1 MILNNAIRP
10 ARLLVSFSLL
20 IVATSFAAVSVYA
33 QSATFARTD
42 YAFLGN
48 NQTLGDFNG
57 DGMLDLAGTAGNGAA
72 IMLGNGNGTFGA
84 KVAYPAGGFAQ
95 DLASGDF
102 NGDGKLDLI
111 VTINDPEI
119 GLALLAGN
127 GDGSFNTP
135 VNFPN
140 TSHLDSPAV
149 VATDLDNDG
158 RLDVVIAHQIACY
171 TAPCVVGRSITVLL
185 GLGDGTFQLPW
196 EMEVGTGM
204 SRIVASDFNRD
215 GLKDLAI
222 AGDRSQVYV
231 LFGVGNGTFLQQP
244 TITLTPDTF
253 GVDATDI
260 DLADFNGDAVPDLV
274 VAIALN
280 GSRTAILLGNT
291 DGTFRQP
298 LIIIE
303 PGGRVPQY
311 QVVGDFNRDGFQDVA
326 ISLGFGSNGL
336 MEIINGNGDGT
347 FRAPV
352 LYQQPPAKSSV
363 SGGLIVSGDF
373 NRDGKPDIALPIT
386 GASASLAVLIN
397 SSGGVAIPPAIG
409 SVTAAPSSVVGGDA
423 SEINVT
429 LASGAVA
436 PSGGYSLAVSSSNSS
451 VVTVPATAS
460 IPAGSSSVRFNVT
473 TRSVTTNQ
481 NVTITV
487 ANNQL
492 GSRSVTLTVT
502 PPPPPPSAIT
512 LSALTINPGAVI
524 GGNPAQGTVIL
535 SATASAAT
543 VVNLASNNAA
553 ATLPASVTVVAG
565 ASSASFNINTT
576 TVAAARSVAITATLN
591 GITRSATLTVNAPPP
606 PPPPPSTD
614 TVRITRAEYDAS
626 KQKLRVE
633 ATSTGANATLQVF
646 NTSSG
651 QLIGTLSNNGGGRY
665 SGQLN
670 TPLNPRSITVR
681 SSLGGTATGAVDS
694 H

>member
-1 MILNNAIRP
+1 MILNNGIRQT
-10 ARLLVSFSLL
+10 RLLVSLSLL
-20 IVATSFAAVSVYA
+20 IAAVSFASVSVNA
-33 QSATFARTD
+33 QSATFNRTD
-42 YAFLGN
+42 YALLGN
-48 NQTLGDFNG
+48 NHTAGDFNG
-57 DGMLDLAGTAGNGAA
+57 DGILDLAGTAGNNAA
-72 IMLGNGNGTFGA
+72 VMLGNGNGTFGA
-84 KVAYPAGGFAQ
+84 RVAYPAGGFAQ
-95 DLASGDF
+95 DLATGDF
-102 NGDGKLDLI
+102 NGDGKLDLV

-119 GLALLAGN
+119 GLALLTGN
-127 GDGSFNTP
+127 GNGSFSAP

-140 TSHLDSPAV
+140 TSHRDSPAV

-158 RLDVVIAHQIACY
+158 RLDVVMAHQIACY
-171 TAPCVVGRSITVLL
+171 TAPCVVGRTITVLL
-185 GLGDGTFQLPW
+185 GLGDGTFQPPW

-204 SRIVASDFNRD
+204 SRIVVADFNRD

-244 TITLTPDTF
+244 TITLTADTL

-260 DLADFNGDAVPDLV
+260 DLADFNGDATPDLV
-274 VAIALN
+274 VAIGLN

-291 DGTFRQP
+291 DGTFGQP
-298 LIIIE
+298 RIITE

-352 LYQQPPAKSSV
+352 LYQKPPNKSSV

-397 SSGGVAIPPAIG
+397 STGGVSVPPTFG
-409 SVTAAPSSVVGGDA
+409 SVTATPASLVGGGT
-423 SEINVT
+423 SEVTVT
-429 LASGAVA
+429 LASGVA
-436 PSGGYSLAVSSSNSS
+436 PSGGYSLALSSSNSA
-451 VVTVPATAS
+451 VATVPATAS

-481 NVTITV
+481 TVTISV
-487 ANNQL
+487 SNNQL
-492 GSRSVTLTVT
+492 GSRQVTLTVT
-502 PPPPPPSAIT
+502 PPPQPVAVT
-512 LSALTINPGAVI
+512 LSSVTVNPTTVV
-524 GGNPAQGTVIL
+524 GGNSAQGTVTL
-535 SATASAAT
+535 SRAASAAT
-543 VVNLASNNAA
+543 VVSLASNNAA
-553 ATLPASVTVVAG
+553 ATLPASVTVAAG
-565 ASSASFNINTT
+565 ASSASFTINTT
-576 TVAAARSVAITATLN
+576 SVAATRSVAITATLN
-591 GITRSATLTVNAPPP
+591 GLTRSATLTVNAPPP
-606 PPPPPSTD
+606 APSTD
-614 TVRITRAEYDAS
+614 TVRITRAEYESD
-626 KQKLRVE
+626 KRRLRVD
-633 ATSTGANATLQVF
+633 ATSTSANATLQVF

-651 QLIGTLSNNGGGRY
+651 QLIGTLANNGGGRY
-665 SGQLN
+665 SGQLSSSV
-670 TPLNPRSITVR
+670 NPRSITVR

>member
-1 MILNNAIRP
+1 MILNSGIRP
-10 ARLLVSFSLL
+10 ASLLVSLSLL
-20 IVATSFAAVSVYA
+20 IAAMSLAAVSVSA

-48 NQTLGDFNG
+48 NQTVGDFNG
-57 DGMLDLAGTAGNGAA
+57 DGVPDLAGAAGSTATV
-72 IMLGNGNGTFGA
+72 MLGNGNGAFSA

-95 DLASGDF
+95 DLAAGDF

-111 VTINDPEI
+111 VTINDPDI

-127 GDGSFNTP
+127 GNGTFQAP

-158 RLDVVIAHQIACY
+158 RLDVVVAHQIACY
-171 TAPCVVGRSITVLL
+171 TAPCVAGRSISVLL
-185 GLGDGTFQLPW
+185 GLGDGTFQPPW
-196 EMEVGTGM
+196 EVEVGTGM
-204 SRIVASDFNRD
+204 SRIVVGDFNRD
-215 GLKDLAI
+215 GLKDLGI

-244 TITLTPDTF
+244 TMTLTPDTF

-260 DLADFNGDAVPDLV
+260 DIGDFNGDGTQDLV

-280 GSRTAILLGNT
+280 GDRTAILLGNT

-298 LIIIE
+298 LIITE

-311 QVVGDFNRDGFQDVA
+311 QVVGDFNRDGFQDLA

-336 MEIINGNGDGT
+336 MEILNGNGDGT

-352 LYQQPPAKSSV
+352 LYQKPAAKSSV
-363 SGGLIVSGDF
+363 SGGVLISGDF
-373 NRDGKPDIALPIT
+373 NRDGKPDIALPVT
-386 GASASLAVLIN
+386 GASASLALLTN
-397 SSGGVAIPPAIG
+397 SSGGVSVPPALG
-409 SVTAAPSSVVGGDA
+409 SVTATPSSVVGG
-423 SEINVT
+423 STSQITVT
-429 LASGAVA
+429 LSSGVA
-436 PSGGYSLAVSSSNSS
+436 PAGGYSLAVSSGNSS

-460 IPAGSSSVRFNVT
+460 IPAGSSFVKFNAT
-473 TRSVTTNQ
+473 TKSVTTNKT
-481 NVTITV
+481 VTVTV
-487 ANNQL
+487 ANNSL
-492 GSRSVTLTVT
+492 GSRQVTLTVT
-502 PPPPPPSAIT
+502 PAPTPAAVT
-512 LSALTINPGAVI
+512 LSAVTLNPTAVI
-524 GGNPAQGTVIL
+524 GGASAQGTVTL
-535 SATASAAT
+535 SGAAPAAT

-553 ATLPASVTVVAG
+553 TTLPASVTIVAG

-576 TVAAARSVAITATLN
+576 AVTATRTVAITATLN
-591 GITRSATLTVNAPPP
+591 GITRSATLTLNPAPPP
-606 PPPPPSTD
+606 PPPPAAD
-614 TVRITRAEYDAS
+614 TVRITRAEYDSS
-626 KQKLRVE
+626 KQKLRVD
-633 ATSTGANATLQVF
+633 ATSSSANATLQVF

-651 QLIGTLSNNGGGRY
+651 QLIGTLANNGGGRY

-670 TPLNPRSITVR
+670 SSANPRSITIR
-681 SSLGGTATGAVDS
+681 SSLGGTATRAVDN

>member
-1 MILNNAIRP
+1 
-10 ARLLVSFSLL
+10 
-20 IVATSFAAVSVYA
+20 
-33 QSATFARTD
+33 
-42 YAFLGN
+42 
-48 NQTLGDFNG
+48 
-57 DGMLDLAGTAGNGAA
+57 MLT
-72 IMLGNGNGTFGA
+72 
-84 KVAYPAGGFAQ
+84 
-95 DLASGDF
+95 
-102 NGDGKLDLI
+102 
-111 VTINDPEI
+111 
-119 GLALLAGN
+119 GN
-127 GDGSFNTP
+127 GDGTFSAP

-158 RLDVVIAHQIACY
+158 RLDVVVAHQIACY
-171 TAPCVVGRSITVLL
+171 TAPCIVGRSISVLL
-185 GLGDGTFQLPW
+185 GLGDGTFQPSW
-196 EMEVGTGM
+196 EMAVGTGM
-204 SRIVASDFNRD
+204 SRIVVSDFNRD

-222 AGDRSQVYV
+222 AGDRSQVYI

-244 TITLTPDTF
+244 TITLTADTF

-260 DLADFNGDAVPDLV
+260 DLADFNGDAAPDLV

-298 LIIIE
+298 LIITE

-352 LYQQPPAKSSV
+352 LYQKPAAKSSV

-397 SSGGVAIPPAIG
+397 STGGVSVPPAIG
-409 SVTAAPSSVVGGDA
+409 SVTAAPSSLVGGG
-423 SEINVT
+423 SSQVTVT
-429 LASGAVA
+429 LAGGVA
-436 PSGGYSLAVSSSNSS
+436 PSGGYSLTVSSNSS
-451 VVTVPATAS
+451 VVTVPATAA

-487 ANNQL
+487 SNNQL
-492 GSRSVTLTVT
+492 GSRQVTLTVT
-502 PPPPPPSAIT
+502 PSPTPTAIT
-512 LSALTINPGAVI
+512 LSALTLNPGTVT
-524 GGNPAQGTVIL
+524 GGNSAQGTVVL
-535 SATASAAT
+535 SGTAAAAT
-543 VVNLASNNAA
+543 VVNLASNNTA
-553 ATLPASVTVVAG
+553 ATLPASVTVAAG
-565 ASSASFNINTT
+565 ASSASFTINTT

-591 GITRSATLTVNAPPP
+591 SIARSATLTLNPPP
-606 PPPPPSTD
+606 PPPPPPATD
-614 TVRITRAEYDAS
+614 TVRITRAEYDS
-626 KQKLRVE
+626 GKQRLRVE
-633 ATSTGANATLQVF
+633 ATSTSANATLQVF
-646 NTSSG
+646 NASSG
-651 QLIGTLSNNGGGRY
+651 QLIGTLANSGGGRY
-665 SGQLN
+665 SGQLSSAA
-670 TPLNPRSITVR
+670 NPRSITVR
-681 SSLGGTATGAVDS
+681 SSLGGTATGAVDN